1 MDNGNDRVREWI
13 SPERL
18 EFLKQCPKP
27 SGKIGRKVGEE
38 MNIHHR
44 ELRDWGFSYIKFDPE
59 YTVLDAGCGGGD
71 TISRLV
77 ALCPKG
83 KIYGIDYSDEMVSL
97 ASENNAKAIRNGDV
111 KIQNASVSS
120 LPFSDS
126 FFDMVTALET
136 TYFWPDLNAALRE
149 IHRVMKK
156 NAVFTMINETYMNE
170 IFRDDIEELHRLID
184 LKVYTPEEYES
195 FFSKAGFSDIKIH
208 TVEEKN
214 WLALSAV
221 K

>member
-1 MDNGNDRVREWI
+1 MDNGNDRVREWM
-13 SPERL
+13 SQERL

-27 SGKIGRKVGEE
+27 CGEIGRKVGEE
-38 MNIHHR
+38 MNLHHR
-44 ELRDWGFSYIKFDPE
+44 ELREWGFSYIKFKQN

-77 ALCPKG
+77 ALCPQG
-83 KIYGIDYSDEMVSL
+83 KIYGIDYSDEMVRL
-97 ASENNAKAIRNGDV
+97 ASENNAEAIKSGHV

-126 FFDMVTALET
+126 FFDMVSALET
-136 TYFWPDLNAALRE
+136 TYFWPDLDATLKE

-170 IFRDDIEELHRLID
+170 KFRMEIEELHRLID

-195 FFSKAGFSDIKIH
+195 FFSKAGFSNIKIH